1 MSSEFGHRLLEGR
14 TVFVCSMTNLKLSI
28 ERLEQRRETVMWE
41 DKFAVH
47 VVSRV
52 RIGYTGH
59 PVAPPHLREIGCRAF
74 ACTVSLHNDLNMLR
88 SAGPVRSG
96 LLSFVS
102 PDESMIMT
110 IL

>member
-1 MSSEFGHRLLEGR
+1 MLL
-14 TVFVCSMTNLKLSI
+14 I
-28 ERLEQRRETVMWE
+28 EQLEQRRETVMWE
-41 DKFAVH
+41 DKSAVH
-47 VVSRV
+47 VVSES
-52 RIGYTGH
+52 GATGATRL
-59 PVAPPHLREIGCRAF
+59 PR
-74 ACTVSLHNDLNMLR
+74 TVSLHNNLNMLR